1 MEKEKVL
8 ANHLAFVGLI
18 SFLVGL
24 YPLAFVRIFRR
35 APIQNYAEL
44 LIVIPYVIEVIFI
57 DQAKQ

>member
-8 ANHLAFVGLI
+8 VKHLAFVRLI

-24 YPLAFVRIFRR
+24 YQLAFVRIFRR
-35 APIQNYAEL
+35 DPIQNYAEL
-44 LIVIPYVIEVIFI
+44 LILIPYVIEVIFI